1 VGGGVEKEKLIWDVF
16 FFYFMKIM
24 KKRRGGG
31 EGGERGGYE
40 KGGGGGAENRNACK
54 VLSGIMKE
62 RGRLEDL
69 SVDEIMALKYISRK
83 LNSSVSLQGPVARS

>member
-1 VGGGVEKEKLIWDVF
+1 MIIVTYYSSEKREEDLKDGASDIW
-16 FFYFMKIM
+16 
-24 KKRRGGG
+24 
-31 EGGERGGYE
+31 
-40 KGGGGGAENRNACK
+40 GGGAENRNACK